1 MANDHAAD
9 CKRWAVGGDAEIKA
23 LALAELNAHPQVRH
37 YVDRSDPESDYTVG
51 DYEDYKNQLKWN
63 DKFITFPYPS
73 EQINKSAGALQNPP
87 SWR

>member
-9 CKRWAVGGDAEIKA
+9 CKRWAYSGEPEIQA
-23 LALAELNAHPQVRH
+23 LALEELNSHPQVRH
-37 YVDRSDPESDYTVG
+37 YADRSDPHSFCTIG

-73 EQINKSAGALQNPP
+73 EQINKSAGALKNPP
-87 SWR
+87 SWN